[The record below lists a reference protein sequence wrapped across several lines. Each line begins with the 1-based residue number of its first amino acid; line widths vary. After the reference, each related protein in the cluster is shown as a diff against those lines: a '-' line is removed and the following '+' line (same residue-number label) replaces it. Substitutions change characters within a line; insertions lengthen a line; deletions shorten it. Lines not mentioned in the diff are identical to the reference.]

1 MKLTQINRDKL
12 LSFFVAFSIFL
23 SFISNI
29 SLPAYAETY
38 TGQCGKDGDS
48 VMWMLDT
55 DSGILTISGK
65 GGIEENYY
73 FSLFPWSNKREKVSK
88 LVLEEG
94 ITTISTYAFA
104 AFNLLEEVSLPST
117 LTTIGSN
124 AFENCANLKVLIIP
138 DSVTKIYSRA
148 FSDCKSI
155 EELKIGEN
163 VTVID
168 MWAFA
173 RCSSLKQLII
183 SSRTIDYEAFS
194 GCSSLETLEL
204 KDSVKFLGMGAFRAC
219 SSLSSVIIPESVE
232 SIDAHAFA
240 DCKALISVTILNP
253 ACTFNYFKDT
263 LGNPETTT
271 IYGYSG
277 STAERYA
284 KDFNYEFVSLG
295 GIAPVGSDTETDQ
308 DIPTESSAMPGMAL
322 GGTSPIQTSTIQ
334 VSQDGEMSVEY
345 NVILREGDIYFSAE
359 DYGKITRYSVLP
371 GDKGHGYQL
380 GQKLVVVNN
389 ETGDLK
395 IPVLDYEGSIG
406 PTIFKD
412 GTYYFSASSLLPW
425 LNVACYTED
434 GILEIIPDGMTIWE
448 AMEGLTYDD
457 YLFNLSALYD
467 DSLTS
472 TAGLVAMSVFDTI
485 INLRV
490 DRLLPAD
497 GSITGALNNASLYD
511 YNCYITA
518 FSELGAND
526 DISSEKVEGVLKT
539 VVKVNK
545 GIDKVEK
552 AFGFDE
558 KKAQLNLDN
567 YLWDLGADQD
577 TISLFYNI
585 SDTWQKLREGITAY
599 GKVSKYLSIFSAIK
613 SYELILKTDNEYR
626 TYLAWLA
633 DQDSENSL
641 IPKAATNACDLLDRN
656 QGVLISTYMHFA
668 KGLLEQIPESALKA
682 IGNNVMDET
691 LQGILKTFSDGFFGS
706 LGTYMGIAKIVYGVV
721 LPVSSGFKGM
731 AKAST
736 IESIQDHCWS
746 LTYNLKNEPM
756 TQDNIVLLR
765 QSYMAALHASRMNYG
780 SYQDTMDV
788 KLLGLIPIYNGEG
801 LLDYQ
806 FDRIDSKL
814 AAFIASAD
822 ATENDSIEG
831 KQEFSASLIDLFGS
845 VSFNIL
851 DDASDNP
858 AVEDVLPLHELMENG
873 YWYLYSTQSS
883 ACNEYEFDG
892 QGCVRIRY
900 IDYMGEEAKYITF
913 LEEVHSYWVDE
924 ERGLIYIYD
933 TDINTADIWAVDSS
947 TMNFYKSANDYE
959 LGYFTWYLW
968 YYPSKPSFDELWKGY
983 SQFMKD
989 NGYWS

>member
-1 MKLTQINRDKL
+1 MKNR
-12 LSFFVAFSIFL
+12 IL
-23 SFISNI
+23 SFIVTFSI
-29 SLPAYAETY
+29 MLSLLSSVSLPVNAETI
-38 TGQCGKDGDS
+38 TGDCGKEGENI
-48 VMWMLDT
+48 VWTLDKE
-55 DSGILTISGK
+55 SGLLTVTGSGEMK
-65 GGIEENYY
+65 NY
-73 FSLFPWSNKREKVSK
+73 LFTKWGTGVDTAFFQ
-88 LVLEEG
+88 EG
-94 ITTISTYAFA
+94 ITSIGDYSFFYCES
-104 AFNLLEEVSLPST
+104 LRSVSLPST
-117 LTTIGSN
+117 LTRIGSSAFSCCFALTNIIIPDGVTSLGSN
-124 AFENCANLKVLIIP
+124 AFSNCKSLASINIPNSVTSIGCAAFEDCGLLKAISIP
-138 DSVTKIYSRA
+138 DSVS
-148 FSDCKSI
+148 
-155 EELKIGEN
+155 KIGY
-163 VTVID
+163 
-168 MWAFA
+168 
-173 RCSSLKQLII
+173 S
-183 SSRTIDYEAFS
+183 AFS
-194 GCSSLETLEL
+194 GCSE
-204 KDSVKFLGMGAFRAC
+204 MA
-219 SSLSSVIIPESVE
+219 SLSLGTGITD
-232 SIDAHAFA
+232 IDFWAFA
-240 DCKALISVTILNP
+240 NCPLLESVTIPASVSRIGSDAFKNCTGLTDITILNESCRINEDP
-253 ACTFNYFKDT
+253 NT
-263 LGNPETTT
+263 LGIPDSTV
-271 IYGYSG
+271 IYGYTD
-277 STAERYA
+277 STAEKYA
-284 KDFNYEFVSLG
+284 NKNGYTFVSIG
-295 GIAPVGSDTETDQ
+295 SAPNADNSAASPS
-308 DIPTESSAMPGMAL
+308 DIPLIDSPNTVEPSDASSEM
-322 GGTSPIQTSTIQ
+322 QTASVR

-345 NVILREGDIYFSAE
+345 NAILRGGDIYFSAE

-371 GDKGHGYQL
+371 GDKGYGYQL
-380 GQKLVVVNN
+380 GEKLVVVNN

-395 IPVLDYEGSIG
+395 IPVLGYEGNIG
-406 PTIFKD
+406 PVIVKD

-425 LNVACYTED
+425 LNVACYVED

-448 AMEGLTYDD
+448 AMDGLTYDD

-472 TAGLVAMSVFDTI
+472 TAGLAAMSVFDTL
-485 INLRV
+485 INLRW
-490 DRLLPAD
+490 DRLIPAD

-518 FSELGAND
+518 FSDLGAND
-526 DISSEKVEGVLKT
+526 DLSSEKVEGVLKT

-552 AFGFDE
+552 TFGFDE

-567 YLWDLGADQD
+567 YLWELGADQD

-585 SDTWQKLREGITAY
+585 SDTWQKLREGIMAY

-641 IPKAATNACDLLDRN
+641 IPKAATNACNLLDRN
-656 QGVLISTYMHFA
+656 KGVLISTYMHSA
-668 KGLLEQIPESALKA
+668 KGLLDQIPESALKA
-682 IGNNVMDET
+682 ISNNVMDEA
-691 LQGILKTFSDGFFGS
+691 LQGTLKTFSDGFFGS
-706 LGTYMGIAKIVYGVV
+706 LGTYMGIAKIVYGAV

-731 AKAST
+731 AKANT
-736 IESIQDHCWS
+736 IESIQDYCWS
-746 LTYNLKNEPM
+746 LTYTLKNEPM
-756 TQDNIVLLR
+756 TQDNVLLLR
-765 QSYMAALHASRMNYG
+765 QSYMAALHASRMNFG

-788 KLLGLIPIYNGEG
+788 KLLGLIPIYNGKG

-806 FDRIDSKL
+806 FDRIDAKL

-845 VSFNIL
+845 VSSSIL
-851 DDASDNP
+851 DDASDNH
-858 AVEDVLPLHELMENG
+858 AAEDVLPLHELMESG